1 MATFQLG
8 RLQPAL
14 GAYAYVWLLA
24 AWVVMCAVL
33 TTRTAGDDEHPGDVA
48 RYLGG
53 RRAGVEAGG

>member
-33 TTRTAGDDEHPGDVA
+33 TTRTARDGEHAGDVD

-53 RRAGVEAGG
+53 RGEGLDAGG